1 MTKEE
6 YMKKLAKQLKG
17 CDADEVKNAL
27 EYYNE
32 LLEEAEDV
40 NEQMKSLGSP
50 EELARQINLP
60 GNTPNDKK
68 KGFTIER
75 VLVLI
80 FTSPLWLSGYS
91 IILSLF
97 CVIVALVI
105 IFPAITIASL
115 LSLPIYIS
123 YMPYVTELLA
133 LATICLGLCILLIK
147 PLLFLLVKLK
157 DLTIIYTRFLFTK
170 PKKKTGEKKPFK
182 LSKPLIVA
190 SLALLAVGVVLS
202 VVTFILHPS
211 SEDYAKKAGYE
222 DVTYYLSDETSSIS
236 ISAYDTAN
244 VKVLPTDTDS
254 AYITV
259 VIVNVDNLSV
269 NECESFNLICDSDK
283 ELAFLENISILNIN
297 NGTTSINVYLPE
309 GSQKNLDI
317 YLSLG
322 DLSVQNVSANIAT
335 FETDLGDID
344 ITGCDFE
351 GLEVNNSC
359 GDFKAKDLTVSDELF
374 GTLDLGN
381 ADLDNVTAGTVTFTV
396 NCGDFDYDGEIV
408 GATKSQIT
416 NDLGDIYLG
425 LKNREN
431 YTFYAEAD
439 VGSVIVNGESY
450 FSSEF
455 DGDTIVSVYADC
467 GNIDIETD

>member
-40 NEQMKSLGSP
+40 NEQMKNLGSP
-50 EELARQINLP
+50 EELAKQINLASS
-60 GNTPNDKK
+60 TPNDKK

-75 VLVLI
+75 ALALV

-91 IILSLF
+91 VMLSLF
-97 CVIVALVI
+97 CVIVALYVV
-105 IFPAITIASL
+105 FPAITIASL

-133 LATICLGLCILLIK
+133 LATICLGFCILLIK
-147 PLLFLLVKLK
+147 PLLFLLIKLK

-170 PKKKTGEKKPFK
+170 PKKKTGKKKPFK
-182 LSKPLIVA
+182 LSKPLIIA

-202 VVTFILHPS
+202 VVTFILHPN

-222 DVTYYLSDETSSIS
+222 DVTYYLSDEASSIS

-244 VKVLPTDTDS
+244 VKVLPTDTDA

-259 VIVNVDNLSV
+259 KKVRVDDLSV
-269 NECESFNLICDSDK
+269 TEGDSFTLICDSDK
-283 ELAFLENISILNIN
+283 ELAFLESISILNIN
-297 NGTTSINVYLPE
+297 NGITSINVYLPE
-309 GSQKNLDI
+309 DSQKNLDI

-322 DLSVQNVSANIAT
+322 NLSVQNISANIAT

-359 GDFKAKDLTVSDELF
+359 GDFNAKDLTVSDELF

-396 NCGDFDYDGEIV
+396 NCGDFDYDGEII
-408 GATKSQIT
+408 GTTKSQIT

-439 VGSVIVNGESY
+439 VGSVIINGESH
-450 FSSEF
+450 FSSEYN
-455 DGDTIVSVYADC
+455 GDTIVSVYADC